1 MKLFKDINLGSRD
14 YLLVRLDTLMGVE
27 PGTGPLENIC
37 CLYLW
42 VPLLGNKFL
51 QIQSMWWHVRYC
63 CKWLRLLP
71 YAFLNSDNSQEVE
84 NTEITMKLPV
94 FFPLNFISDKEA
106 AGFLSPFFSSG
117 DGQ

>member
-1 MKLFKDINLGSRD
+1 MS
-14 YLLVRLDTLMGVE
+14 
-27 PGTGPLENIC
+27 GTAPHGD
-37 CLYLW
+37 
-42 VPLLGNKFL
+42 
-51 QIQSMWWHVRYC
+51 

-84 NTEITMKLPV
+84 NTEVTMKLPV
-94 FFPLNFISDKEA
+94 FFPLNLISDKEA